1 VIVAREGQLIAARYR
16 LLSAI
21 GRGAAGVVWR
31 AWDERLE
38 RVVAL
43 KQLVREPAADRAE
56 PFRSIVRAMREARVT
71 ARLRHPHAITVH
83 DVVEGDGTPY
93 LVMEHF
99 ASRPLTELLEEQ
111 GPLDPRRVARLGHQ
125 VASALATAHATGVLH
140 RDVSPNNILVA
151 PDGTAKIADFGVSHA
166 MGEGTM
172 TGGGLVVGTPA
183 YLSPEVADGK
193 DADYPSDVFSLGA
206 SLYTAVEGKPPFGV
220 GENPLALLKRVAQG
234 EIGAPLNAGPLT
246 AVLAELLRRDPGE
259 RPGMADAA
267 ALLAAVAED
276 RTPPAPA
283 EPAAVPSARRRT
295 LTRGAVA
302 GFLIATGVLVGVSV
316 VPGSGADAGPAVQ
329 VRAATPAPA
338 ALSDADVPAAS
349 PPASSTPPAG
359 PPSCGARFEVTKS
372 WVGGYQVL
380 VTVRNDGPAT
390 LGGWTVHWKMPRG
403 ANVDDLWNGTLVQH
417 GTTVTVTSAPWNSA
431 VRAGEE
437 TTFGL
442 IALAKTRLD
451 GMPVLACETTR

>member
-1 VIVAREGQLIAARYR
+1 MAHEGQLIAARYR

-43 KQLVREPAADRAE
+43 KQLAREPVADAAA
-56 PFRSIVRAMREARVT
+56 PFRSVVRAMREARVT

-93 LVMEHF
+93 LVMEYF
-99 ASRPLTELLEEQ
+99 ASRPLTELLEEH
-111 GPLDPRRVARLGHQ
+111 GPLDPRRVARLGRQ

-183 YLSPEVADGK
+183 YLSPEVANGTE
-193 DADYPSDVFSLGA
+193 AGYPSDVFSLGA
-206 SLYTAVEGKPPFGV
+206 SLYTAVEGQPPFGV
-220 GENPLALLKRVAQG
+220 GENPLALLKRVALG

-246 AVLAELLRRDPGE
+246 AVLERLLRRDPRE

-267 ALLAAVAED
+267 TLLAAVAED
-276 RTPPAPA
+276 RTPSPPADPGR
-283 EPAAVPSARRRT
+283 AAAPSARRRA

-302 GFLIATGVLVGVSV
+302 GFLVAAGVLVGVSV

-329 VRAATPAPA
+329 ARATVSSSAAPAP
-338 ALSDADVPAAS
+338 SDVPAAS
-349 PPASSTPPAG
+349 PPVCS
-359 PPSCGARFEVTKS
+359 ARFEVTKS
-372 WVGGYQVL
+372 WMGGYQVL
-380 VTVRNDGPAT
+380 VTVRNDGPT
-390 LGGWTVHWKMPRG
+390 PLGAWTVTWKMPGG
-403 ANVDDLWNGTLVQH
+403 ARVDDLWNGKLVQH
-417 GTTVTVTSAPWNSA
+417 GPTVTVVGEKWNA
-431 VRAGEE
+431 TVRAGES

-442 IALAKTRLD
+442 IAVAKTRLEA
-451 GMPVLACETTR
+451 MPALACETR